1 MEAIV
6 LAGGFGTRLKP
17 CVENLPK
24 PLAPVG
30 GRPFLEYL
38 LDYLYINGVHRAIIS
53 TGYMADKIEE
63 AIGNRYRG
71 MTVDYC
77 REDTPLG
84 TGGAI
89 KKALGM
95 CGEPYAAVI
104 NGDTFYDVDLFEMS
118 RVHSESGCPITMAAK
133 MLRNVE
139 RSGFIETRDGRLC
152 GFCEKGVQGAGLIN
166 GGIYIIDKNAL
177 DVVGED
183 KFSLE
188 KQVLETLLMPVR
200 VFESDTYFIDI
211 GIPEEFARA
220 NSQTEML
227 KSRRKRRAVFLD
239 RDGTV
244 NVDTGHLY
252 RTEDFVFLP
261 DADRAIARFKKNG
274 YLVIVITN
282 QAGIAKKLYTADDV
296 DALHK
301 YIDSLLMSGYSVV
314 ADGYYYCPHH
324 PQAVLEEYRRVC
336 DCRKPEAGLI
346 LKAISDFAAIG
357 ADIDPEKSVVIGN
370 RRSDLLAGINAGI
383 KKTVLI
389 GSDEPDAEE
398 TALAHYDTLSDFSDM
413 EQEFLI

>member
-1 MEAIV
+1 MEAII

-17 CVENLPK
+17 CVDDLPK
-24 PLAPVG
+24 PLAPIG
-30 GRPFLEYL
+30 GRAFLEYL
-38 LDYLYINGVHRAIIS
+38 LDYLYVNGVHRAIIS
-53 TGYMADKIEE
+53 TGYMAEKIET

-95 CGEPYAAVI
+95 SREPYAAVI
-104 NGDTFYDVDLFEMS
+104 NGDTFYDVDLFEMC

-133 MLRNVE
+133 MLKNVE
-139 RSGFIETRDGRLC
+139 RSGFIETSDGKLC
-152 GFCEKGVQGAGLIN
+152 GFREKGVQGEGLIN
-166 GGIYIIDKNAL
+166 GGIYIINKNAL
-177 DVVGED
+177 DLIENE
-183 KFSLE
+183 KFSFE
-188 KQVLETLLMPVR
+188 KQVLETIQMPVK

-252 RTEDFVFLP
+252 RVEDFEFLP
-261 DADRAIARFKKNG
+261 DADKAIARFKKKG
-274 YLVIVITN
+274 YLVIIITN
-282 QAGIAKKLYTADDV
+282 QAGIAKNLYTADDV
-296 DALHK
+296 DRLHGH
-301 YIDSLLMSGYSVV
+301 IDSLLMREHSVV

-324 PQAVLEEYRRVC
+324 PQAVLGEYRSEC
-336 DCRKPEAGLI
+336 SCRKPEAGLI
-346 LKAISDFAAIG
+346 LKAVSDFASIG
-357 ADIDPEKSVVIGN
+357 AEITLEESVAVGN
-370 RRSDLLAGINAGI
+370 RRSDLLAGINAGL
-383 KKTVLI
+383 KNTVLI
-389 GSDEPDAEE
+389 GSDEPDAAEI
-398 TALAHYDTLSDFSDM
+398 ASAHFDNLSDFSDS
-413 EQEFLI
+413 EQEFLF

>member
-1 MEAIV
+1 MEAII

-17 CVENLPK
+17 CVEDLPK

-38 LDYLYINGVHRAIIS
+38 LDYLYINGVHRTVIS
-53 TGYMADKIEE
+53 TGYMAEKIEE

-95 CGEPYAAVI
+95 CKEPYAAVI
-104 NGDTFYDVDLFEMS
+104 NGDTFFDVDLFEMS
-118 RVHSESGCPITMAAK
+118 RAHSESGCPITMAAK
-133 MLRNVE
+133 MLKNVE
-139 RSGFIETRDGRLC
+139 RSGFIEISDGKLC

-177 DVVGED
+177 DAVNEE
-183 KFSLE
+183 KFSFE
-188 KQVLETLLMPVR
+188 KQVFETLLMSVR
-200 VFESDTYFIDI
+200 VFESDAYFIDI

-227 KSRRKRRAVFLD
+227 KSKRKRRAVFLD

-252 RTEDFVFLP
+252 RIEDFEFLP
-261 DADRAIARFKKNG
+261 DADKAVARFKKNG

-282 QAGIAKKLYTADDV
+282 QAGIAKNLYTAEDV
-296 DALHK
+296 DALHG
-301 YIDSLLMSGYSVV
+301 YIDSLLMREHSVV

-324 PQAVLEEYRRVC
+324 PQAVLAEFRKVC
-336 DCRKPEAGLI
+336 DCRKPEPGLV
-346 LKAISDFAAIG
+346 LKAVSDFAAIG
-357 ADIDPEKSVVIGN
+357 AEIDLENSVAIGN
-370 RRSDLLAGINAGI
+370 RRSDLLAGINAGV

-389 GSDEPDAEE
+389 GSDEPDAEDI
-398 TALAHYDTLSDFSDM
+398 ASAHYDTLSDFSDL
-413 EQEFLI
+413 EQEFLF